1 MHALTNRMYESQSFP
16 LLSLLFVL
24 PSKNVSIYKKGWI
37 DFNKNGVKDVYEN
50 PFAPIDAH
58 TNSPR

>member
-1 MHALTNRMYESQSFP
+1 MNHILFP
-16 LLSLLFVL
+16 LLSLLLVL

-50 PFAPIDAH
+50 PSAPIDARI
-58 TNSPR
+58 NSPR